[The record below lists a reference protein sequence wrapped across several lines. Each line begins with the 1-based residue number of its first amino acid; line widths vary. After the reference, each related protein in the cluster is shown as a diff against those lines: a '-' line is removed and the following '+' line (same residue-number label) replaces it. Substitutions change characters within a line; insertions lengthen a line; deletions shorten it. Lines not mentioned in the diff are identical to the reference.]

1 MPTPTRSPSCLPRQ
15 SASVDPSATSER
27 LAHVYRAVLDTCALV
42 PSLQRD
48 FLLQL
53 ATEEAYAP
61 LWGSGILFE
70 LDYVLAGLHD
80 KRGISDSA
88 SRRQHLFDRMKQA
101 FPGSEVQ
108 APKDREYSY
117 GLNDP
122 DDGHVAHAAII
133 GKADAIVTDDGRA
146 GFSAARVLAEA
157 DIEIVHPHQF
167 AANTVSAHPH
177 AGVRALREMSNR
189 RTNPPQTPEQ
199 ILDLLVTRHNM
210 TEVAEILL
218 PLLAEDTRCPG

>member
-1 MPTPTRSPSCLPRQ
+1 
-15 SASVDPSATSER
+15 
-27 LAHVYRAVLDTCALV
+27 VYRAVLDTCALV

-48 FLLQL
+48 LLLQL

-61 LWGSGILFE
+61 VWGSGILFE

-80 KRGISDSA
+80 RRGIIDSA
-88 SRRQHLFDRMKQA
+88 GRRQHLFDQLKQA
-101 FPGSEVQ
+101 FPGSEVH

-117 GLNDP
+117 GLKDP

-133 GKADAIVTDDGRA
+133 GKADAIVTDDRRA
-146 GFSAARVLAEA
+146 GFSTASVLSQAG
-157 DIEIVHPHQF
+157 IETVHPHQF
-167 AANTVSAHPH
+167 AANTVSAHPR

-189 RTNPPQTPEQ
+189 RTNPPQAPEH
-199 ILDLLVTRHNM
+199 ILELLVTRYNM

-218 PLLAEDTRCPG
+218 PLLAETPGAPADQPRSTSRD

>member
-1 MPTPTRSPSCLPRQ
+1 M
-15 SASVDPSATSER
+15 
-27 LAHVYRAVLDTCALV
+27 YRAVLDTCALV

-53 ATEEAYAP
+53 AAEEAYAP
-61 LWGSGILFE
+61 VWGSGILFE
-70 LDYVLAGLHD
+70 LNYVLAGLHD
-80 KRGISDSA
+80 KGGITDSA
-88 SRRQHLFDRMKQA
+88 SRRQNLFDQLKAA
-101 FPGSEVQ
+101 FPGSEVH
-108 APKDREYSY
+108 ASKDRDYSY

-146 GFSAARVLAEA
+146 GFSTARVLVEA
-157 DIEIVHPHQF
+157 DIETVHPHQF

-189 RTNPPQTPEQ
+189 RTNPRQTPEQ
-199 ILDLLVTRHNM
+199 ILELLVTRHNM

-218 PLLAEDTRCPG
+218 PLLAEDIRCPG

>member
-1 MPTPTRSPSCLPRQ
+1 M
-15 SASVDPSATSER
+15 
-27 LAHVYRAVLDTCALV
+27 YRAVLDTCALV

-61 LWGSGILFE
+61 VWGSGILFE

-80 KRGISDSA
+80 KRGITDSA
-88 SRRQHLFDRMKQA
+88 SRRQHLFDQLKAA
-101 FPGSEVQ
+101 FPGSEVH
-108 APKDREYSY
+108 APKDRDYSY
-117 GLNDP
+117 ALNDP

-133 GKADAIVTDDGRA
+133 GKADAIVTDDRRA
-146 GFSAARVLAEA
+146 GFSTAGVLVEA
-157 DIEIVHPHQF
+157 DIETVHPHQF

-189 RTNPPQTPEQ
+189 RTNPPQTAEQ
-199 ILDLLVTRHNM
+199 ILELLVTRHNM
-210 TEVAEILL
+210 TEVAEILV
-218 PLLAEDTRCPG
+218 PLLSDTGGPADQAG

>member
-1 MPTPTRSPSCLPRQ
+1 M
-15 SASVDPSATSER
+15 
-27 LAHVYRAVLDTCALV
+27 YRAVLDTCVLV

-53 ATEEAYAP
+53 AAEGAYAP
-61 LWGSGILFE
+61 VWGSGILFE
-70 LDYVLAGLHD
+70 LDYILAGLHD

-88 SRRQHLFDRMKQA
+88 GRRRRLFDQLKQA
-101 FPGSEVQ
+101 FPGSDVH
-108 APKDREYSY
+108 APKDWEYSY

-133 GKADAIVTDDGRA
+133 GKADAIVTDDRRA
-146 GFSAARVLAEA
+146 GFSTAEVLMEA
-157 DIEIVHPHQF
+157 DIETVHPHQF
-167 AANTVSAHPH
+167 AANTVSAHPQ
-177 AGVRALREMSNR
+177 AGVRALQEMSNR

-199 ILDLLVTRHNM
+199 ILELLVTRHNM

>member
-1 MPTPTRSPSCLPRQ
+1 
-15 SASVDPSATSER
+15 
-27 LAHVYRAVLDTCALV
+27 VYRAVLDTCALV

-61 LWGSGILFE
+61 VWGSGILFE

-80 KRGISDSA
+80 KRGIGDSA
-88 SRRQHLFDRMKQA
+88 SRRQHLFDQLKQA
-101 FPGSEVQ
+101 FPGSEVH
-108 APKDREYSY
+108 APKDGEYSY

-133 GKADAIVTDDGRA
+133 GKADAIVTDDRRA
-146 GFSAARVLAEA
+146 GFSSAHVLVEA
-157 DIEIVHPHQF
+157 GIEIVHPNQF
-167 AANTVSAHPH
+167 AANTVAAHPH

-189 RTNPPQTPEQ
+189 RANPPQTLEQ
-199 ILDLLVTRHNM
+199 ILELLVTRHEM

-218 PLLAEDTRCPG
+218 PVLAEVGRRPG

>member
-1 MPTPTRSPSCLPRQ
+1 M
-15 SASVDPSATSER
+15 
-27 LAHVYRAVLDTCALV
+27 YRAVLDTCALV

-53 ATEEAYAP
+53 AAEEAYAP

-80 KRGISDSA
+80 RRRITDSA
-88 SRRQHLFDRMKQA
+88 VRRQHLFDQLKQA
-101 FPGSEVQ
+101 FPGSEVHS
-108 APKDREYSY
+108 PKDREYSY

-133 GKADAIVTDDGRA
+133 GKADAIVTDDRRA
-146 GFSAARVLAEA
+146 GFSTASVLVEA
-157 DIEIVHPHQF
+157 DIETVHPHQF
-167 AANTVSAHPH
+167 AASTVAAHPH
-177 AGVRALREMSNR
+177 AGVHALREMSNR

-199 ILDLLVTRHNM
+199 ILELLATRHNM

-218 PLLAEDTRCPG
+218 PLLAEDTRCSG

>member
-1 MPTPTRSPSCLPRQ
+1 
-15 SASVDPSATSER
+15 
-27 LAHVYRAVLDTCALV
+27 VYRAVLDTCALV

-53 ATEEAYAP
+53 ATEEAYSP

-70 LDYVLAGLHD
+70 LDYVLASLHD
-80 KRGISDSA
+80 RRGITDSA
-88 SRRQHLFDRMKQA
+88 GRRQHLFDQLKQA
-101 FPGSEVQ
+101 FPGSEVH

-122 DDGHVAHAAII
+122 GDGHVAHAAII
-133 GKADAIVTDDGRA
+133 GKADAIITDDRRA
-146 GFSAARVLAEA
+146 GFSTARVLVEA
-157 DIEIVHPHQF
+157 GIEVVRPHEF
-167 AANTVSAHPH
+167 TANTVSAHPH

-199 ILDLLVTRHNM
+199 ILELLVTRHNM

-218 PLLAEDTRCPG
+218 PLLAEDPRRHG

>member
-1 MPTPTRSPSCLPRQ
+1 M
-15 SASVDPSATSER
+15 
-27 LAHVYRAVLDTCALV
+27 

-53 ATEEAYAP
+53 AAEEAYAP

-70 LDYVLAGLHD
+70 LHYVLASLHD
-80 KRGISDSA
+80 RRGITDSA
-88 SRRQHLFDRMKQA
+88 DRRQHLFDQLKQA
-101 FPGSEVQ
+101 FPGSEVH
-108 APKDREYSY
+108 APKDRDYNY

-133 GKADAIVTDDGRA
+133 GKADAIVTDDRRA
-146 GFSAARVLAEA
+146 GFSTANVLMEA
-157 DIEIVHPHQF
+157 DIETVHPHQF
-167 AANTVSAHPH
+167 AANTVAAHPQ
-177 AGVRALREMSNR
+177 AGVRAIREMSSR

-199 ILDLLVTRHNM
+199 ILELLVTRHNM

-218 PLLAEDTRCPG
+218 PLLAEDTRRRG

>member
-1 MPTPTRSPSCLPRQ
+1 M
-15 SASVDPSATSER
+15 
-27 LAHVYRAVLDTCALV
+27 

-61 LWGSGILFE
+61 IWGSGILFE

-88 SRRQHLFDRMKQA
+88 SRRRHLFDQLKQA

-108 APKDREYSY
+108 APKDRDYSY

-133 GKADAIVTDDGRA
+133 GKADAIVTDDRRA
-146 GFSAARVLAEA
+146 GFSTARILVEA
-157 DIEIVHPHQF
+157 DIETVHPHQF

-189 RTNPPQTPEQ
+189 RGNPSQTPEQ
-199 ILDLLVTRHNM
+199 IMELLVRRHNM
-210 TEVAEILL
+210 TEVAEIML
-218 PLLAEDTRCPG
+218 PLLAEDTR

>member
-1 MPTPTRSPSCLPRQ
+1 M
-15 SASVDPSATSER
+15 
-27 LAHVYRAVLDTCALV
+27 YRAVLDTCALV

-53 ATEEAYAP
+53 ATEEAYSP

-70 LDYVLAGLHD
+70 LDYVLASLHD
-80 KRGISDSA
+80 RRGITDSA
-88 SRRQHLFDRMKQA
+88 GRRQHLFDQLKQA
-101 FPGSEVQ
+101 FPGSEVH

-122 DDGHVAHAAII
+122 GDGHVAHAAII
-133 GKADAIVTDDGRA
+133 GKADAIITDDRRA
-146 GFSAARVLAEA
+146 GFSTARVLVEA
-157 DIEIVHPHQF
+157 GIEVVRPHEF
-167 AANTVSAHPH
+167 TANTVSAHPH

-199 ILDLLVTRHNM
+199 ILELLVTRHNM

-218 PLLAEDTRCPG
+218 PLLAEDPRRHG

>member
-1 MPTPTRSPSCLPRQ
+1 M
-15 SASVDPSATSER
+15 
-27 LAHVYRAVLDTCALV
+27 YRAVLDTCALV

-61 LWGSGILFE
+61 VWGSGILFE

-80 KRGISDSA
+80 KRGIADSA
-88 SRRQHLFDRMKQA
+88 TRRLHLFDQLKQA

-117 GLNDP
+117 GLNDA

-133 GKADAIVTDDGRA
+133 GKADAIVTDDRRA
-146 GFSAARVLAEA
+146 GFRTASVLVEA
-157 DIEIVHPHQF
+157 GIETVYPHQF

-189 RTNPPQTPEQ
+189 RTNPPQTVEQ
-199 ILDLLVTRHNM
+199 ILDLLVTRHKM
-210 TEVAEILL
+210 GEVAEILL
-218 PLLAEDTRCPG
+218 PLLAGDARPG

>member
-1 MPTPTRSPSCLPRQ
+1 M
-15 SASVDPSATSER
+15 
-27 LAHVYRAVLDTCALV
+27 YRAVLDTCALV

-61 LWGSGILFE
+61 VWGSGILFE
-70 LDYVLAGLHD
+70 LDYVLAGLHA

-88 SRRQHLFDRMKQA
+88 SRRQHLFNQLRRA
-101 FPGSEVQ
+101 FPGSEVH

-146 GFSAARVLAEA
+146 GFSTARVLMEA
-157 DIEIVHPHQF
+157 DIETVHPHQF

-199 ILDLLVTRHNM
+199 ILELLVTRHEM

-218 PLLAEDTRCPG
+218 PLVSEDARRPE

>member
-1 MPTPTRSPSCLPRQ
+1 M
-15 SASVDPSATSER
+15 
-27 LAHVYRAVLDTCALV
+27 YRVVLDTCALV

-53 ATEEAYAP
+53 ATEDAYAP
-61 LWGSGILFE
+61 VWGSGIIVE
-70 LDYVLAGLHD
+70 LDYVLAGLYER
-80 KRGISDSA
+80 RGITDSA
-88 SRRQHLFDRMKQA
+88 IRRRHFFDQLKEA

-133 GKADAIVTDDGRA
+133 GKADAIVTDDRRA
-146 GFSAARVLAEA
+146 GFSTASVLVETG
-157 DIEIVHPHQF
+157 IETVLPHQF
-167 AANTVSAHPH
+167 AANTVSAHPD

-189 RTNPPQTPEQ
+189 RTSPLQTPDQ
-199 ILDLLVTRHNM
+199 ILELLVTRHNM

-218 PLLAEDTRCPG
+218 PLLTQGRGPR

>member
-1 MPTPTRSPSCLPRQ
+1 M
-15 SASVDPSATSER
+15 
-27 LAHVYRAVLDTCALV
+27 YRAVLDTCALV

-53 ATEEAYAP
+53 AAEEAYAP
-61 LWGSGILFE
+61 VWGSGILFE
-70 LDYVLAGLHD
+70 LDYVLAALHD
-80 KRGISDSA
+80 KRGINGSA
-88 SRRQHLFDRMKQA
+88 GRRRRLFDQLKQA

-122 DDGHVAHAAII
+122 DDCHVAHAAII
-133 GKADAIVTDDGRA
+133 GKADAIVTDDRRA
-146 GFSAARVLAEA
+146 GFSTASVLMEA
-157 DIEIVHPHQF
+157 GIETVHPHQF

-177 AGVRALREMSNR
+177 AGVRALREMSSR

-199 ILDLLVTRHNM
+199 ILELLVTRHNM
-210 TEVAEILL
+210 TEVAAILL
-218 PLLAEDTRCPG
+218 PLMAEGT

>member
-1 MPTPTRSPSCLPRQ
+1 MTVRGVWKTALM
-15 SASVDPSATSER
+15 
-27 LAHVYRAVLDTCALV
+27 YRVVLDTCALV

-53 ATEEAYAP
+53 ATEDAYAP
-61 LWGSGILFE
+61 VWGSGIIFE
-70 LDYVLAGLHD
+70 LDYVLAGLYER
-80 KRGISDSA
+80 RGITDSA
-88 SRRQHLFDRMKQA
+88 IRRRHFFDQLKEA

-133 GKADAIVTDDGRA
+133 GKADAIVTDDRRA
-146 GFSAARVLAEA
+146 GFSTASVLVETG
-157 DIEIVHPHQF
+157 IETVLPHQF
-167 AANTVSAHPH
+167 AANTVSAHPD

-189 RTNPPQTPEQ
+189 RTSPLQTPDQ
-199 ILDLLVTRHNM
+199 ILELLVTRHNM

-218 PLLAEDTRCPG
+218 PLLTQGRGPR